1 MTGQGFVRPP
11 VLMADCAPTGE
22 RSRMQVQK
30 VGTNI
35 GARIEGID
43 FRAGLD
49 DATVDA
55 VAEALY
61 AHQVVSIDAA
71 EMTPDQHLQLA
82 RRFGDLEENKTDQF
96 GDHPTVP
103 EITVID
109 SEAGHTASM
118 WHADETFL
126 ENPPLV
132 NLLHGKQIP
141 PTGGDTA
148 FVSTALAYEGLSPKF
163 QELLEGLEAVHDY
176 GSLYELA
183 WQGGHDLGQL
193 VADALGKGLIHSHP
207 VVKEHTVTGRKWL
220 TVNTVYTRFIRG
232 VGRLEAEMLLDLLL
246 RHMQK
251 PEYGFR
257 HRWTEGDL
265 LLWDQQAVQHY
276 AVNDASERRVVHRIA
291 ALATNETYVGVG
303 RDAIEG

>member
-1 MTGQGFVRPP
+1 MHVR
-11 VLMADCAPTGE
+11 
-22 RSRMQVQK
+22 K

-35 GARIEGID
+35 GAKIEGID
-43 FRAGLD
+43 FGAGLD
-49 DATVDA
+49 DATIETI
-55 VAEALY
+55 AEALY
-61 AHQVVSIDAA
+61 AHQVVSIDGADMGP
-71 EMTPDQHLQLA
+71 EQHLQLA
-82 RRFGDLEENKTDQF
+82 SRFGELEENKTDQF

-103 EITVID
+103 QITVID

-148 FVSTALAYEGLSPKF
+148 FVSTALSYEGLSPKF
-163 QELLEGLEAVHDY
+163 QELIDGLYAVHDY

-183 WQGGHDLGQL
+183 WQRGREMGPL
-193 VADALGKGLIHSHP
+193 VADALGKGLIHDHP
-207 VVKEHTVTGRKWL
+207 LVREHTVTGRKWL

-232 VGRLEAEMLLDLLL
+232 IEPLEAQMLLDMLL

-251 PEYGFR
+251 PEFAFR
-257 HRWTEGDL
+257 HHWSEGDL
-265 LLWDQQAVQHY
+265 LIWDQQAVQHY

-291 ALATNETYVGVG
+291 ALATADTYVGVG
-303 RDAIEG
+303 RE

>member
-1 MTGQGFVRPP
+1 MH
-11 VLMADCAPTGE
+11 
-22 RSRMQVQK
+22 VQK

-35 GARIEGID
+35 GARIEGLD

-49 DATVDA
+49 DATIDA
-55 VAEALY
+55 VADALY

-71 EMTPDQHLQLA
+71 DMTPDQHLQLA
-82 RRFGDLEENKTDQF
+82 RRFGELEENKTDQF

-141 PTGGDTA
+141 ATGGDTA

-163 QELLEGLEAVHDY
+163 QELLDGLEAVHDY

-251 PEYGFR
+251 PEYAFR

-265 LLWDQQAVQHY
+265 LIWDQQAVQHY

-291 ALATNETYVGVG
+291 ALATTDTYVGVG
-303 RDAIEG
+303 RDAVAG